1 MKKNLFL
8 FCCCMMAYFAVFAQI
23 VNIEDS
29 RKKIDSTGFYGHI
42 DVSLRIVKNSKR
54 ILTFRTSSR
63 VDILQKRGAW
73 LGVVNYRALQSQNT
87 KLINDGF
94 FHFRYGYFL
103 NKKVTLEAFSQ
114 LQHNRQ
120 LRIGVRWLIGAG
132 PRFLVFK
139 QGKNSVYLGVLYM
152 YEYDQLI
159 ASSIFFRDHR
169 LSNYLSLHLQLAPNL
184 KFASTS
190 YYQPLIKDFS
200 SSRFSSVNTLAFR
213 LGRRINFRMQL
224 SMSYDA
230 RLAKE
235 TVGVPAL
242 VYSFTNGLRWEF

>member
-1 MKKNLFL
+1 MS
-8 FCCCMMAYFAVFAQI
+8 YFVLPAQI

-42 DVSLRIVKNSKR
+42 DIALNIVKNSKR

-63 VDILQKRGAW
+63 IDILQKRGAW
-73 LGVVNYRALQSQNT
+73 LAVVNYRALQSRSN

-94 FHFRYGYFL
+94 FHFRYGHFL
-103 NKKVTLEAFSQ
+103 NKKVTLETFSQ

-139 QGKNSVYLGVLYM
+139 QGKNSVYLGILYM

-159 ASSIFFRDHR
+159 ASPIFFRDHR
-169 LSNYLSLHLQLAPNL
+169 LSNYLSFHLRLASQLT
-184 KFASTS
+184 FASTS
-190 YYQPLIKDFS
+190 YYQPLIKNFN
-200 SSRFSSVNTLAFR
+200 SSRFSSVNTLSFR
-213 LGRRINFRMQL
+213 VGRRINFRMQL
-224 SMSYDA
+224 SLSYDA